1 MLLVLFTAS
10 TSVTAVIHVYV
21 FFITIFISIAIIT
34 IIDLVVTVFRA
45 ASVEASGTNVAAG

>member
-10 TSVTAVIHVYV
+10 TSVTAVMHVYV
-21 FFITIFISIAIIT
+21 FFISIAIIT
-34 IIDLVVTVFRA
+34 IIDRVVTVFRV